1 MYNCFCTLSAPPK
14 RRNYEESEG
23 STTEEEESE
32 VEGTHDSSDTEE
44 EEEAPPPKKSQRRS
58 QDGTARRGRP
68 SKQMQSRD
76 RGGKRSTE
84 EEVPASRAGSSR
96 RAPSDL
102 SVSYLCHVL
111 GCYEG
116 HPQTL
121 DCTQ

>member
-32 VEGTHDSSDTEE
+32 VEGTHDSSDTE